1 MKQYVLFTL
10 LGGLLAVSCKK
21 DTTSVDLHYDYFGLN
36 QGRYVIYDVVDI
48 THASS
53 TQHDTA
59 YYQLKTLI
67 GDTITDNEGRTA
79 YKFMRY
85 TRPTSSDPWVLSDTW
100 MAIIAGHKA
109 ELIEENQ
116 RIIKLVFAP
125 ATDKF
130 WNANAYN
137 TYDELNCY
145 YEEIHNPY
153 TVNSQVF
160 DSTVTVEQDD
170 ELNLIE
176 YRRKYEVYANEIG
189 MIKKHYRDLKIN
201 NFDIT
206 DITQGQELFM
216 EVVSFGVE

>member
-1 MKQYVLFTL
+1 M
-10 LGGLLAVSCKK
+10 
-21 DTTSVDLHYDYFGLN
+21 N
-36 QGRYVIYDVVDI
+36 
-48 THASS
+48 
-53 TQHDTA
+53 
-59 YYQLKTLI
+59 
-67 GDTITDNEGRTA
+67 
-79 YKFMRY
+79 
-85 TRPTSSDPWVLSDTW
+85 
-100 MAIIAGHKA
+100 KA

-125 ATDKF
+125 TTDKF